1 MYISSVYCICEGG
14 SLSSEVSYMKE
25 AHYPVRCPRDIGLS
39 HSAGHATFNHRVA
52 FQPRLVGCVL
62 LSLVPHSLWL
72 IACHL
77 ESCLSENGP
86 CKTTH

>member
-1 MYISSVYCICEGG
+1 
-14 SLSSEVSYMKE
+14 MKE

-77 ESCLSENGP
+77 ESCLSIPVVHVGVGGGEGGCP
-86 CKTTH
+86 IG